1 MKGKLVITE
10 SPEIREGSDAPISAA
25 SRVASIIRSQIVEG
39 ELQPGSRLPEDQVR
53 ADLKVSRSSLREG
66 FQRLVSERL
75 LVHQLSRGFF
85 VRQLSRQ
92 DISDLY
98 KVRRIVECAA
108 LRGVSVL
115 RPTHLYELARALED
129 GKSAAAIG
137 DWTKV
142 ATASIRFHEALVAL
156 ADSDRLT
163 TLMQQ
168 VLAEF
173 RLSYAFMTD
182 PNRFHSAFL
191 GRNQDIADLVR
202 TGDLEG
208 AARAL
213 ERYLA
218 DAEAVLLEQYSV
230 EETSSKRT

>member
-1 MKGKLVITE
+1 MNE
-10 SPEIREGSDAPISAA
+10 SPEMRAGSDAPISAA
-25 SRVASIIRSQIVEG
+25 SRVASIIRSQIIEG
-39 ELQPGSRLPEDQVR
+39 ELLPGARLPEEQVR
-53 ADLKVSRSSLREG
+53 ADLEVSRSTLREG
-66 FQRLVSERL
+66 FQLLVRERL

-108 LRGVSVL
+108 LREVTVL
-115 RPTHLYELARALED
+115 RPTHLHELARSLDD
-129 GKSAAAIG
+129 GKSAAAIS
-137 DWTKV
+137 DWAKV

-156 ADSDRLT
+156 ADSDRLN

-191 GRNQDIADLVR
+191 GRNQDIAHLVR
-202 TGDLEG
+202 TGGLEG

-218 DAEAVLLEQYSV
+218 DAETVLLEQYSG
-230 EETSSKRT
+230 EETSSKRP

>member
-1 MKGKLVITE
+1 MTD
-10 SPEIREGSDAPISAA
+10 SPEIRAGSDVPISAA
-25 SRVASIIRSQIVEG
+25 SRVASIIRSQIIEG
-39 ELQPGSRLPEDQVR
+39 ELLPGARLPEEQVR
-53 ADLKVSRSSLREG
+53 ADLEVSRSTLREG
-66 FQRLVSERL
+66 FQLLVRERL

-108 LRGVSVL
+108 LREVTVL
-115 RPTHLYELARALED
+115 RPTHLHELARALDD
-129 GKSAAAIG
+129 GKSAASIS
-137 DWTKV
+137 DWAKV

-156 ADSDRLT
+156 ADSDRLN

-191 GRNQDIADLVR
+191 GRNQDIAHLVR

-218 DAEAVLLEQYSV
+218 DAETVLLEQYSG
-230 EETSSKRT
+230 EETSSKCP

>member
-1 MKGKLVITE
+1 MTE
-10 SPEIREGSDAPISAA
+10 SPEMRAVSDAPTSAA
-25 SRVASIIRSQIVEG
+25 SRVASIVRSQIVDG
-39 ELQPGSRLPEDQVR
+39 ELQPGARLPEEQFR
-53 ADLKVSRSSLREG
+53 ADLEVSRSTLREG
-66 FQRLVSERL
+66 FQLLVRERL

-85 VRQLSRQ
+85 VRQLSGQ

-108 LRGVSVL
+108 LREVTVL
-115 RPTHLYELARALED
+115 RPTHLRELARALDD
-129 GKSAAAIG
+129 GETAAAIG
-137 DWTKV
+137 DWAKV
-142 ATASIRFHEALVAL
+142 ATASIRFHEALVAV
-156 ADSDRLT
+156 ADSDRLN

-182 PNRFHSAFL
+182 PDRFHSAFL
-191 GRNQDIADLVR
+191 GRNQDIANLVR

-213 ERYLA
+213 ERYLT
-218 DAEAVLLEQYSV
+218 DAETALLERYSV
-230 EETSSKRT
+230 EAASSKRP